1 MSYYRVAPDYMNGS
15 SMQSSLTSGGEYYDV
30 RYRNYTSNYRTPYL
44 LEMGDVPQ
52 RAEREIA
59 DHGVRTSKWDHIQ
72 TPNASTRELVV
83 HSVNTSRWD
92 TIQTPSATTHDI
104 IREPSLTVET
114 PELVEETLNRDDL
127 EDPEFND
134 IEKAIALSKLF
145 YLAEYGDEEEAS
157 APLLVEEDIIV
168 PQEIPVQIPTSPSSS
183 TISSTI
189 SSVSSVSSECTVCMN
204 AARCIVFKPC
214 GHVCCCEECADSIL
228 GLSSPKC
235 PLCRQDLKSRSKTK
249 VYI

>member
-15 SMQSSLTSGGEYYDV
+15 STQSSLTSGGEYYDV
-30 RYRNYTSNYRTPYL
+30 RYKHFTSNYRAPYL
-44 LEMGDVPQ
+44 LEMSDVPQ
-52 RAEREIA
+52 RAEREIS
-59 DHGVRTSKWDHIQ
+59 DHGLRTLKWDAIS
-72 TPNASTRELVV
+72 TPRATTQEFVDTSA
-83 HSVNTSRWD
+83 NTSRWN
-92 TIQTPSATTHDI
+92 IV
-104 IREPSLTVET
+104 REPSLTVET
-114 PELVEETLNRDDL
+114 PEISDGSD

-145 YLAEYGDEEEAS
+145 YLAEYGDEKTEEEAS
-157 APLLVEEDIIV
+157 APLLVEEDVIV
-168 PQEIPVQIPTSPSSS
+168 TPQETQEPVIQIPTSPSSS
-183 TISSTI
+183 TLPT
-189 SSVSSVSSECTVCMN
+189 VSSECTVCMD

-228 GLSSPKC
+228 GISSPKC